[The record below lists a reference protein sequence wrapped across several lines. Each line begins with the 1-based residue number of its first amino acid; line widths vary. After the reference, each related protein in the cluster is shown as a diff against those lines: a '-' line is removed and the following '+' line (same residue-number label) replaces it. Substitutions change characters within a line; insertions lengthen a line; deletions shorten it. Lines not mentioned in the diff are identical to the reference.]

1 MNFFLIKKSQKP
13 IVTNLLITVAKEEP
27 KVTAPSNENNNKN
40 NNKNNTNNDQ
50 VDELDA
56 DTQDSQDSSD
66 NQEKANKD
74 DGDEKNSTNNKSNK
88 AKSAAITNTTT
99 TTTNNSKTW
108 TCQMCKK
115 QFDQRVDLNKHACIE
130 LNLRLLKKKK
140 EMRKKKCRE
149 AHWKRK
155 IDLSYI
161 ETTSLTHISQNI
173 ADNLSFCIDGTI
185 EDLKSYSREVKD
197 YLGTELGNETHLQ
210 MFMKSCFPELV
221 DTFVGS
227 HYQSSRANSNSA
239 TNGPNSLDSNVL
251 AKANSYFT
259 DSNFQYSNGYII

>member
-1 MNFFLIKKSQKP
+1 
-13 IVTNLLITVAKEEP
+13 VTNLLITVAKEEP
-27 KVTAPSNENNNKN
+27 KVTAPSNENNNNNSN
-40 NNKNNTNNDQ
+40 NNNNNTNNDQ

-66 NQEKANKD
+66 NQEKASKD
-74 DGDEKNSTNNKSNK
+74 EGDEKNSTNNKSNK
-88 AKSAAITNTTT
+88 AKSAAITNNNNTT

-197 YLGTELGNETHLQ
+197 YLGTELGSETHLQ

-227 HYQSSRANSNSA
+227 HYQSSRANNSSNSA
-239 TNGPNSLDSNVL
+239 INGPNSLDSNVL

-259 DSNFQYSNGYII
+259 DSNIQYSNGYII